1 MNDFHRTH
9 HTIRNPDLY
18 ASSLEN
24 KMRII
29 FLALTLFFTFTA
41 ISQENESFYLFKKNG
56 EPTANTKEAAY
67 LQHVKKVNDTCYVSG
82 YYNFTGSMIR
92 METFRDYDLSIP
104 FGRFAWYRSNGSIDS
119 TGFVLNGKKDG
130 WWEYTEPDSGKTV
143 RTEFYDNGK
152 LVHKTD
158 HIKRKKYYS
167 DGRVE
172 DIDKADTSS
181 KDSVVQVE
189 AEFKGGLK
197 AWKQY
202 LSKNIKTPE
211 RFINYFS
218 SGTTLTVIVSF
229 RIEKDGSVGQVY
241 INRSAEFSVD
251 QEALRVIN
259 NSPKWKPATQ
269 NGKPVI
275 YRQRQALSFVVSE

>member
-1 MNDFHRTH
+1 
-9 HTIRNPDLY
+9 
-18 ASSLEN
+18 
-24 KMRII
+24 MRIV
-29 FLALTLFFTFTA
+29 FLALVLFCTFTTIA
-41 ISQENESFYLFKKNG
+41 QENESFYLFTKND
-56 EPTANTKEAAY
+56 ESTANIKEAAY
-67 LQHVKKVNDTCYVSG
+67 LQHVKKMNDSCYVSS

-92 METFRDYDLSIP
+92 METFKDYDLSIP
-104 FGRFAWYRSNGSIDS
+104 FGRFVWYRKNDGIDS
-119 TGFVLNGKKDG
+119 TGFVLNGRKDG

-143 RTEFYDNGK
+143 RAESYDNGK
-152 LVHKTD
+152 LLNRTD
-158 HIKRKKYYS
+158 YIKRKKYFS

-172 DIDKADTSS
+172 DIDKTDTTS

-202 LSKNIKTPE
+202 LSRNIKTPE

-218 SGTTLTVIVSF
+218 SGTSLTVIVSF

-251 QEALRVIN
+251 QEALRVISS
-259 NSPKWKPATQ
+259 SPKWKPATQ